1 MIAQGTIW
9 GYLLLC
15 LALASL
21 PWLSNRLFMV
31 KALAYKSAWLR
42 LMEWAV
48 YSFVAL
54 AAGWGLE
61 WQLTGTLKDQD
72 WEFFASTLF
81 MFGIMSFPG
90 FIWYQQRKKQQLPM
104 ITE

>member
-9 GYLLLC
+9 AYLLLC
-15 LALASL
+15 LLLASL
-21 PWLSNRLFMV
+21 PWLNDRLFMV
-31 KALAYKSAWLR
+31 KALAYKSVWLR
-42 LMEWAV
+42 LLEWAV

-61 WQLTGTLKDQD
+61 WQLTGALKDQD

-81 MFGIMSFPG
+81 MFAIMSFPG
-90 FIWYQQRKKQQLPM
+90 FIWFQQRKKQHQPVE
-104 ITE
+104 TV

>member
-9 GYLLLC
+9 AYLLLS
-15 LALASL
+15 LVLASL
-21 PWLSNRLFMV
+21 PWVTERLLLV
-31 KALAYKSAWLR
+31 KVFADKSVWVR
-42 LMEWAV
+42 LVEWSV
-48 YSFVAL
+48 YSLIAL

-72 WEFFASTLF
+72 WEFYTSTLF

-90 FIWYQQRKKQQLPM
+90 FIWYQQRKKQRAPVAD
-104 ITE
+104 